1 MPTHFLGGVSDAAQN
16 SMFFDMPANRPNR
29 LHSYFN
35 DFNTF
40 AVADWTITTTEA
52 GASSASEALTDEQFG
67 ALLGN
72 VAGID
77 DLIKLAPAA
86 GGAGR
91 LFGGLASALGGSQG
105 ALLAN
110 IVGGFSQL
118 GLTPDH
124 AKRFAPVMLDF
135 VRSHAGADAAAQLE
149 AALRAGR

>member
-1 MPTHFLGGVSDAAQN
+1 MKELVDLLVSRVNVDETQASGGAAVLLKAARERLGA
-16 SMFFDMPANRPNR
+16 
-29 LHSYFN
+29 
-35 DFNTF
+35 
-40 AVADWTITTTEA
+40 
-52 GASSASEALTDEQFG
+52 EQFG

-77 DLIKLAPAA
+77 DLIKLAPSA

>member
-1 MPTHFLGGVSDAAQN
+1 MKELVDLLVSRVNVDETQASGGAAVLLKAARERLGA
-16 SMFFDMPANRPNR
+16 
-29 LHSYFN
+29 
-35 DFNTF
+35 
-40 AVADWTITTTEA
+40 
-52 GASSASEALTDEQFG
+52 EQFG